1 MKFVPRVVGLML
13 AIGLAALLTG
23 GAAQA
28 ASVGPFSGVFNPMR
42 NVGNGLCLQPD
53 VPVDGAR
60 VVQQDCDANNLA
72 QGWQFKQLATTNRYE
87 FINQLSGLCLSVF
100 IAPANGSPVGLQK
113 CREAS
118 GQQFNSSATLPN
130 VVTLESRFGSSN
142 TGLCLDVPGGLST
155 RGLQMQ
161 IFGCN
166 GTLAQRWVVGFA

>member
-1 MKFVPRVVGLML
+1 MMKFVPRVVGLML
-13 AIGLAALLTG
+13 TIGLAVLLTG

-28 ASVGPFSGVFNPMR
+28 ASVGPLSGVFNPMK

-53 VPVDGAR
+53 VPVDGGR

-72 QGWQFKQLATTNRYE
+72 QGWQFKQLATNRYE
-87 FINQLSGLCLSVF
+87 FS
-100 IAPANGSPVGLQK
+100 GSPVGLQR